1 MSDSIVGKEYLPNV
15 HIEKIIYQ
23 EFESYQKAMVT
34 VTMYDYEDQTW
45 SLDEKFTGY
54 LNVSCIAVWK
64 RSIIDQLSSS
74 NIMLNEL
81 RTGEEQS
88 VFKLKCNF
96 DDLEKNNVMIR
107 GITYKKFKKHF
118 SFVIPI
124 TIINLSVYSAS
135 IIELQDL
142 KDNENLDLSYTQ
154 VQSYM
159 GSVSSEKIIENNS
172 EMSTATIFYDQN
184 ESPWSGPVHR
194 MPSGPYMAGSQH
206 GITSEENLVSKT
218 ITNNKIEYLERQ
230 ASLDLAT
237 YVGPS
242 LQSSRPQVNLQSQV
256 LAPNFSAA
264 LGRQPTG
271 TLLVPQATLRNTLFN
286 SNPQATLRSTLFNS
300 NPQAPQRS
308 TLFNPNPQATLTST
322 LFSPNNPN
330 PQATP
335 YYQEE
340 FVEDHARNVSNTTIV
355 DLENILLSESP
366 VAKIMYQ
373 MDRQALT
380 SITQATNIINIEI
393 NRYPMLKSK
402 SVNAF
407 NLSFRTPDFS
417 QPTLIARSNNNH
429 QKVKNKVLYKV
440 SPRKIISVDPKK
452 IKIGSPNMVFDGK
465 QITRDLIASSR
476 KIGKIEQLDLTLPAT
491 LRPINFVDYNV
502 RFAKAGSYKYQTKLS
517 IKDEPL
523 LYCQGL
529 LKDLIRNAR
538 KLQNLY
544 DVTIMKNV
552 FNGDVF
558 STQYLYEFYSQYNI
572 AVDPSTGFVEGE
584 YNTPELLNSYLV
596 KSFEVLLRAERLIGT
611 RPRANRLVNS
621 VNLFSTDLERILNT
635 VNYYNS
641 IIDRFKRTYSLSDGK
656 SSEKASSKS
665 RKDRGVIEKVI
676 TLKKEYKRELMKPI
690 GINFI
695 SMNKSDGL
703 PIINIDL
710 FGQRAN
716 IEVKKYFPG
725 VINKNNKAL
734 SFLPENL
741 RSPMANIEENKFMN
755 FSPAK
760 IFFGQKEVDTTE
772 INSESFDSDFFN
784 TLRIVKSAIQ
794 NNESTQEQDDFDPA
808 STSNDENLEKYI
820 DSRDFLGDETKF
832 NNAVINIL
840 LRKPMLIGK
849 IRKKFK
855 FLDNKILKASKKSIS
870 LKTFDLSQPN
880 NIIVQKLKENPRQ
893 VPMQLKALS
902 LLKTPM
908 TTFDLDTIDFD
919 PLSNPQTQE
928 VFTQNYLNLGKV
940 EVLEGFEM
948 INGRLSMDRPI
959 YKEIDA
965 KMFNNLKDKNV
976 LCRVVPRTFAGLTTN
991 QETLNIHDK
1000 VFVMRSVNR
1009 VRTNKLPEEENG

>member
-308 TLFNPNPQATLTST
+308 TLFNPNPQAT
-322 LFSPNNPN
+322 
-330 PQATP
+330 P

-340 FVEDHARNVSNTTIV
+340 FVEDHARNASNTTIV

>member
-15 HIEKIIYQ
+15 HIEKITYQ

-218 ITNNKIEYLERQ
+218 ITNNKIEYLERPG
-230 ASLDLAT
+230 ATLDLAT

-308 TLFNPNPQATLTST
+308 TLF
-322 LFSPNNPN
+322 NPN

-725 VINKNNKAL
+725 VVNKSNKAL

>member
-308 TLFNPNPQATLTST
+308 TLF
-322 LFSPNNPN
+322 NPN

>member
-159 GSVSSEKIIENNS
+159 GSVSSEKIIENNN
-172 EMSTATIFYDQN
+172 EMTTATIFYDQN

-237 YVGPS
+237 YVGPN

-271 TLLVPQATLRNTLFN
+271 TLRPSSVT
-286 SNPQATLRSTLFNS
+286 SS
-300 NPQAPQRS
+300 APQVY
-308 TLFNPNPQATLTST
+308 
-322 LFSPNNPN
+322 NPN

-429 QKVKNKVLYKV
+429 QRVKNKVLYKI
-440 SPRKIISVDPKK
+440 SPREIISVDPKE

-529 LKDLIRNAR
+529 LRDLIRNAR
-538 KLQNLY
+538 KLQNFY

-558 STQYLYEFYSQYNI
+558 STQYLQEFYSQYNI
-572 AVDPSTGFVEGE
+572 AVDPTTGFVEGE
-584 YNTPELLNSYLV
+584 YNTPELLDSYLV

-635 VNYYNS
+635 VSYYNS
-641 IIDRFKRTYSLSDGK
+641 IIDRFKRMYSLSDGK
-656 SSEKASSKS
+656 SSEKVSSKS
-665 RKDRGVIEKVI
+665 RKDRGIIEKVI
-676 TLKKEYKRELMKPI
+676 TLKKQYKRELMKPI

-716 IEVKKYFPG
+716 IEMKKYFPG
-725 VINKNNKAL
+725 VVNKSNKAL

-940 EVLEGFEM
+940 EVLEGFER

-976 LCRVVPRTFAGLTTN
+976 LCRVVPRTFAGLT
-991 QETLNIHDK
+991 D
-1000 VFVMRSVNR
+1000 
-1009 VRTNKLPEEENG
+1009 

>member
-1 MSDSIVGKEYLPNV
+1 M
-15 HIEKIIYQ
+15 KIHG
-23 EFESYQKAMVT
+23 
-34 VTMYDYEDQTW
+34 
-45 SLDEKFTGY
+45 LDRFIG
-54 LNVSCIAVWK
+54 C
-64 RSIIDQLSSS
+64 
-74 NIMLNEL
+74 
-81 RTGEEQS
+81 
-88 VFKLKCNF
+88 
-96 DDLEKNNVMIR
+96 
-107 GITYKKFKKHF
+107 
-118 SFVIPI
+118 
-124 TIINLSVYSAS
+124 
-135 IIELQDL
+135 
-142 KDNENLDLSYTQ
+142 
-154 VQSYM
+154 
-159 GSVSSEKIIENNS
+159 
-172 EMSTATIFYDQN
+172 
-184 ESPWSGPVHR
+184 HR
-194 MPSGPYMAGSQH
+194 GPYMAGSQH
-206 GITSEENLVSKT
+206 GVTPEENLVSKT

-230 ASLDLAT
+230 VLNTIIPLNT
-237 YVGPS
+237 N
-242 LQSSRPQVNLQSQV
+242 PQ
-256 LAPNFSAA
+256 AA
-264 LGRQPTG
+264 LRS
-271 TLLVPQATLRNTLFN
+271 TLFNPNPQATNTSLNTNPQATLRNTLFN
-286 SNPQATLRSTLFNS
+286 SNIQATLRNTLFNS

-308 TLFNPNPQATLTST
+308 TLFNSNPQATS
-322 LFSPNNPN
+322 
-330 PQATP
+330 

-340 FVEDHARNVSNTTIV
+340 FVEDHARNASNTTIV

-373 MDRQALT
+373 VDKQTLT

-529 LKDLIRNAR
+529 LKDLTRNAR
-538 KLQNLY
+538 KLQSLH
-544 DVTIMKNV
+544 DVIMMKNV

-558 STQYLYEFYSQYNI
+558 STQYLQEFYSQYNI
-572 AVDPSTGFVEGE
+572 AVDPATGFVEGE
-584 YNTPELLNSYLV
+584 YNTPELLDSYLV

-641 IIDRFKRTYSLSDGK
+641 IIDRFKRMYSLSDGK

-725 VINKNNKAL
+725 VVNKSNKAL

>member
-15 HIEKIIYQ
+15 HIEKITYQ
-23 EFESYQKAMVT
+23 PFENYQKAIVT
-34 VTMYDYEDQTW
+34 VAMYDYEDQTW

-54 LNVSCIAVWK
+54 LSISCVMIWK
-64 RSIIDQLSSS
+64 KSIIDQVNSAGT
-74 NIMLNEL
+74 MLNEL
-81 RTGEEQS
+81 HTGQEQS
-88 VFKLKCNF
+88 VFKLKSGF
-96 DDLEKNNVMIR
+96 TDLEESNVSIR
-107 GITYKKFKKHF
+107 GTTYRKFKKRF

-159 GSVSSEKIIENNS
+159 GSVSSEKIIENNN
-172 EMSTATIFYDQN
+172 EVTNATIFYDQN

-237 YVGPS
+237 YVGPN

-271 TLLVPQATLRNTLFN
+271 TLRPSSVASSAPQAY
-286 SNPQATLRSTLFNS
+286 
-300 NPQAPQRS
+300 
-308 TLFNPNPQATLTST
+308 
-322 LFSPNNPN
+322 NPN

-340 FVEDHARNVSNTTIV
+340 FVEDHTRNVSSTTIV
-355 DLENILLSESP
+355 DLENILISESP
-366 VAKIMYQ
+366 VANIMYRL
-373 MDRQALT
+373 DRQALA
-380 SITQATNIINIEI
+380 SIAESTNIINIEI
-393 NRYPMLKSK
+393 NRYPMRTARSRNRL
-402 SVNAF
+402 
-407 NLSFRTPDFS
+407 NLVTRRADFS
-417 QPTLIARSNNNH
+417 QPTLVARSNNNH
-429 QKVKNKVLYKV
+429 QKVKNKILYKI
-440 SPRKIISVDPKK
+440 SPRQIISIDPKK
-452 IKIGSPNMVFDGK
+452 VKIGSPNIVFDGK
-465 QITRDLIASSR
+465 TITRDLIAASR
-476 KIGKIEQLDLTLPAT
+476 KVGKVEQLNLTLPAN
-491 LRPINFVDYNV
+491 LRAINTVDYSV
-502 RFAKAGSYKYQTKLS
+502 KYAKAGRYRYQIKFS
-517 IKDEPL
+517 IKDEAM
-523 LYCQGL
+523 LYCQQL
-529 LKDLIRNAR
+529 LKDLTQNAR

-544 DVTIMKNV
+544 DVLIMKNV
-552 FNGDVF
+552 FNGDNF
-558 STQYLYEFYSQYNI
+558 TNKYLQEFYSQYDIN
-572 AVDPSTGFVEGE
+572 VDPETGLVEGS
-584 YNTPELLNSYLV
+584 YNTPELTASYLV
-596 KSFEVLLRAERLIGT
+596 QAFVILLRAERLIGT
-611 RPRANRLVNS
+611 VPRANKLINS

-635 VNYYNS
+635 VTYYNS
-641 IIDRFKRTYSLSDGK
+641 IVDRFKRTYNLSDGK
-656 SSEKASSKS
+656 SSEKSSSKS
-665 RKDRGVIEKVI
+665 RKDRGVIEKTI
-676 TLKKEYKRELMKPI
+676 TLRKEYKRELFKPI

-695 SMNKSDGL
+695 SMDKSDGIPFL
-703 PIINIDL
+703 NADL
-710 FGQRAN
+710 FGLRADK
-716 IEVKKYFPG
+716 ERKKFFPG
-725 VINKNNKAL
+725 LINRNNDAL
-734 SFLPENL
+734 NSFPENL
-741 RSPMANIEENKFMN
+741 KTPLANLEENKFMN

-772 INSESFDSDFFN
+772 INTDSFDADFFN
-784 TLRIVKSAIQ
+784 TLRIARAAIES
-794 NNESTQEQDDFDPA
+794 NESTQEQDDFDPN
-808 STSNDENLEKYI
+808 STPSDEELEKYI

-832 NNAVINIL
+832 NTAIL
-840 LRKPMLIGK
+840 NVLLKRPIMVSK
-849 IRKKFK
+849 IRKKFS
-855 FLDNKILKASKKSIS
+855 FLDNKILKAKRKSIS
-870 LKTFDLSQPN
+870 LKTFDLGQPN
-880 NIIVQKLKENPRQ
+880 NIIAQKLRENPRQ

-908 TTFDLDTIDFD
+908 TNFDLGTIDFD

>member
-1 MSDSIVGKEYLPNV
+1 
-15 HIEKIIYQ
+15 
-23 EFESYQKAMVT
+23 
-34 VTMYDYEDQTW
+34 
-45 SLDEKFTGY
+45 
-54 LNVSCIAVWK
+54 
-64 RSIIDQLSSS
+64 
-74 NIMLNEL
+74 
-81 RTGEEQS
+81 
-88 VFKLKCNF
+88 
-96 DDLEKNNVMIR
+96 
-107 GITYKKFKKHF
+107 
-118 SFVIPI
+118 
-124 TIINLSVYSAS
+124 
-135 IIELQDL
+135 
-142 KDNENLDLSYTQ
+142 
-154 VQSYM
+154 
-159 GSVSSEKIIENNS
+159 
-172 EMSTATIFYDQN
+172 
-184 ESPWSGPVHR
+184 
-194 MPSGPYMAGSQH
+194 
-206 GITSEENLVSKT
+206 
-218 ITNNKIEYLERQ
+218 
-230 ASLDLAT
+230 
-237 YVGPS
+237 
-242 LQSSRPQVNLQSQV
+242 
-256 LAPNFSAA
+256 
-264 LGRQPTG
+264 
-271 TLLVPQATLRNTLFN
+271 
-286 SNPQATLRSTLFNS
+286 
-300 NPQAPQRS
+300 
-308 TLFNPNPQATLTST
+308 
-322 LFSPNNPN
+322 
-330 PQATP
+330 
-335 YYQEE
+335 
-340 FVEDHARNVSNTTIV
+340 
-355 DLENILLSESP
+355 
-366 VAKIMYQ
+366 
-373 MDRQALT
+373 
-380 SITQATNIINIEI
+380 
-393 NRYPMLKSK
+393 
-402 SVNAF
+402 
-407 NLSFRTPDFS
+407 
-417 QPTLIARSNNNH
+417 
-429 QKVKNKVLYKV
+429 
-440 SPRKIISVDPKK
+440 
-452 IKIGSPNMVFDGK
+452 
-465 QITRDLIASSR
+465 
-476 KIGKIEQLDLTLPAT
+476 
-491 LRPINFVDYNV
+491 
-502 RFAKAGSYKYQTKLS
+502 
-517 IKDEPL
+517 
-523 LYCQGL
+523 
-529 LKDLIRNAR
+529 
-538 KLQNLY
+538 
-544 DVTIMKNV
+544 
-552 FNGDVF
+552 
-558 STQYLYEFYSQYNI
+558 
-572 AVDPSTGFVEGE
+572 
-584 YNTPELLNSYLV
+584 
-596 KSFEVLLRAERLIGT
+596 
-611 RPRANRLVNS
+611 
-621 VNLFSTDLERILNT
+621 
-635 VNYYNS
+635 
-641 IIDRFKRTYSLSDGK
+641 
-656 SSEKASSKS
+656 
-665 RKDRGVIEKVI
+665 
-676 TLKKEYKRELMKPI
+676 MKPI

-725 VINKNNKAL
+725 VVNKNNKAL